1 VKLKVRRFRSLAVGL
16 KDLEKFIRDGQ
27 HLYTGRPFKGLDGMR
42 SREAV
47 ANWLMCA
54 VISFESGRPF
64 CFTSDPQGGDGI
76 IYDLVN
82 ERDWPTEHIF
92 VPRAGSEETR
102 DIDTLILNAVQ
113 TKESKGGAAYAAGKT
128 LIVFLD
134 AGLGEW
140 KPSVVA
146 RKLPPGFFT
155 NVWVAGLYGVSDE
168 GEYTYAVTC
177 LRTGLD
183 LQIIGAPTWLV
194 SIDKTFES
202 WEVKRLQ

>member
-113 TKESKGGAAYAAGKT
+113 TKESYFSTQDWANGNPPSSPGSCR
-128 LIVFLD
+128 LD
-134 AGLGEW
+134 SSRTSGW
-140 KPSVVA
+140 PV
-146 RKLPPGFFT
+146 
-155 NVWVAGLYGVSDE
+155 
-168 GEYTYAVTC
+168 YTESAMKANT
-177 LRTGLD
+177 
-183 LQIIGAPTWLV
+183 PT
-194 SIDKTFES
+194 
-202 WEVKRLQ
+202 R